1 MISGGYQT
9 PTSQPQPRRT
19 EQDWRQ
25 EIVQVCRLMWQKD
38 YLAATDGNVSVRL
51 SDDRFLVTP
60 SGLSKGF
67 LTPDQLLIIDW
78 DTKPVGPR
86 YGAARE
92 LRPSSEILL
101 HLEAYRRRPD
111 IVSVVHAHPPITVAL
126 SVAGVSLAQCILPEV
141 VMTLGLI
148 PTSDYATPASPEGPL
163 VIAGLIESYDAVV
176 LQRHGSVT
184 VGATA
189 WEAYLK
195 LEKVEHTALIT
206 KTILELGGHAPMPP
220 DQVAKVAEWRASRG
234 LMQGSQAKDICES
247 CGVCQLQGN
256 H

>member
-1 MISGGYQT
+1 MARGGYA
-9 PTSQPQPRRT
+9 PGVGGHRRRS

-25 EIVQVCRLMWQKD
+25 EIVQVCQLMWQKD
-38 YLAATDGNVSVRL
+38 YLAASDGNVSVRL
-51 SDDRFLVTP
+51 DEEHFLVTP

-67 LTPDQLLIIDW
+67 ITADQLLVIDW
-78 DTKPVGPR
+78 DAQPVGPR
-86 YGAARE
+86 YGIARD

-111 IVSVVHAHPPITVAL
+111 IVSVVHAHPPLAVAL
-126 SVAGVSLAQCILPEV
+126 SIAGVSLAQCILPEV

-148 PTSDYATPASPEGPL
+148 PTSDYAAPASPEGPQ
-163 VIAGLIESYDAVV
+163 VIAGLIESYDAII

-184 VGATA
+184 VGASP

-195 LEKVEHTALIT
+195 LEKVEHTAKIT
-206 KTILELGGHAPMPP
+206 KTVLELGGEPPMPA
-220 DQVAKVAEWRASRG
+220 DQVAKAAEWRAQRG
-234 LMQGSQAKDICES
+234 LMQGRQAADICTA
-247 CGVCQLQGN
+247 CGVCRLSGTR